1 MPSALP
7 LFVFGLG
14 ITLLVVLGVVLA
26 LREFRSAH
34 TPPDAM
40 TKDVRVGP
48 R

>member
-14 ITLLVVLGVVLA
+14 ITLLVGLGVFLA

-34 TPPDAM
+34 PPLDAM
-40 TKDVRVGP
+40 MKDVRVGP